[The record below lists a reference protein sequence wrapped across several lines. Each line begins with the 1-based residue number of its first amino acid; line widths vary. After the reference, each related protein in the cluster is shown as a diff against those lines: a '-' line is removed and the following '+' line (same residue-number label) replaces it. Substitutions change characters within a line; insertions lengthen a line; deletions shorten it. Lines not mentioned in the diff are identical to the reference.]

1 MIRHNTTARVET
13 HVLDAV
19 LTAMRNFDLKTP
31 TQLSPS
37 GRSFEAENHILMLG
51 TVALAKQFKGRFANI
66 VALITACKR
75 SKARPPDGEVDTRVI
90 DCLYVYIDPEERA
103 IVTAVALVGMHAYIR
118 QLRRHGLD
126 PSAEKFALA
135 SMKEAMREA
144 NVATFV
150 NATRKGHGHQRR
162 TVAEMLEDARR
173 MDAAEDRA
181 FRRGRATRQKV
192 ARAMR

>member
-1 MIRHNTTARVET
+1 
-13 HVLDAV
+13 
-19 LTAMRNFDLKTP
+19 MRNFDLKTP